1 MIELRISGEAVT
13 VEAVLALL
21 LKLDVDASAT
31 ATSNVVKD
39 EHGRR
44 RVEPGVHLLL
54 PECSQEEFKRTVW
67 PSIKEAFSL
76 RCGWMDA
83 STKSYRGCTENYL
96 SLNSCPYKNTAE
108 DTETTDVVKTK
119 WRL

>member
-1 MIELRISGEAVT
+1 MIELRISGDSVT

-21 LKLDVDASAT
+21 LELDVDATAT

-39 EHGRR
+39 ESARR
-44 RVEPGVHLLL
+44 RIEPGVHLLL
-54 PECSQEEFKRTVW
+54 PECSQEEFRRKVW
-67 PSIKEAFSL
+67 PRLKETFSL

-96 SLNSCPYKNTAE
+96 SLNSCPYKNAAD
-108 DTETTDVVKTK
+108 DTETTDAK
-119 WRL
+119 WQL